1 MRIVFLGND
10 PWSVPPLS
18 ALRASAHEVVAV
30 ITEPPKP
37 AGRGRDDRPTAVA
50 TAARELGIR
59 VIEHGDGPL
68 APVIAEMHPD
78 VLAVVAYGRLLP
90 QGVLDLPTAAPLNL
104 HFSLLPE
111 LRGASPV
118 RTAILR
124 GDRITGVTVMRMV
137 AALDAGPIYSQREV
151 EIGEDE
157 DAGTLG
163 GRLAEIGADELVAT
177 VDALSL
183 GTAVATPQDESRATT
198 CGKFGPQDRRLLWE
212 VEDARRTVARVR
224 ALSPDPGASTDLRG
238 QHIRV
243 LAARV
248 EDPDA
253 PPSRGAG
260 AIVAVDR
267 DGIVVSAARGT
278 VRLLELVPAGRAR
291 MSASAYAAGARPE
304 IGERL
309 S

>member
-10 PWSVPPLS
+10 PWSVPSLA

-30 ITEPPKP
+30 ITEPPRP

-50 TAARELGIR
+50 TKARESGIP
-59 VIEHGDGPL
+59 VIEHADAPL
-68 APVIAEMHPD
+68 APVIADLHPD

-90 QGVLDLPTAAPLNL
+90 QAVLDLPTAAPLNL

-124 GDRITGVTVMRMV
+124 GDRVTGVTVMRMV

-163 GRLAEIGADELVAT
+163 NRLATIGADDLVAT
-177 VDALSL
+177 VDALGR
-183 GTAVATPQDESRATT
+183 GTAVAVPQEESRATT
-198 CGKFGPQDRRLLWE
+198 CGKFGPQDRRLLWDT
-212 VEDARRTVARVR
+212 EDARRSVARIR
-224 ALSPDPGASTDLRG
+224 ALSPDPGASTELRG
-238 QHIRV
+238 QNIRV

-253 PPSRGAG
+253 SPVQGAG

-291 MSASAYAAGARPE
+291 MSASAFASGARPE

-309 S
+309 T